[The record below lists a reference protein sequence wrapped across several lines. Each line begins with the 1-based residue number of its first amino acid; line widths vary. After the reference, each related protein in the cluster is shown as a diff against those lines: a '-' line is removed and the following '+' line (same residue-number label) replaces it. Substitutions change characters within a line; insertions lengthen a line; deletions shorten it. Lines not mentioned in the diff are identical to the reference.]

1 MTQFLPIAVLL
12 SVTAAADL
20 AMVKDFGS
28 SKFTE
33 MYLNSEGFP
42 FTFMLAHHRV
52 LETLCLRPGL
62 DNGTLWKAIWITSEK
77 L

>member
-1 MTQFLPIAVLL
+1 
-12 SVTAAADL
+12 
-20 AMVKDFGS
+20 MVKDFGS

-42 FTFMLAHHRV
+42 FTFMLAHHRA